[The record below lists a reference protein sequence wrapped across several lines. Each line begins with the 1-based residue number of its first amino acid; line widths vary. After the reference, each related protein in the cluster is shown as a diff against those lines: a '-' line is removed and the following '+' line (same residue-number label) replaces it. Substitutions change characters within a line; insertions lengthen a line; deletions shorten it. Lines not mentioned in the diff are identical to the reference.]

1 MTDKPKVA
9 IFGPSPMLSVT
20 IESLT
25 AEGGDDIH
33 VHAAGQGVW
42 VARMAA
48 ELGAEAVLCGFC
60 GGESGTVLRR
70 LLEQMPIELRLVETR
85 EGSGA
90 YIHDRRDGERRPVAQ
105 SAAMPPSRHEV
116 DDLFSVTCAAA
127 LDADVLALCGPYP
140 GEALPLEIY
149 GGLVADVRANG
160 TPVVVDLSPPRLD
173 SALEG
178 KPELVK
184 INDWELA
191 TYVTGPVDTEARMR
205 AAAEKL
211 LEAGAQAAIITRAG
225 EPALVVRGERGLGAD
240 AAPLRARLARGLR
253 RLDDGRAGGLDGRRP
268 GLGGDAAYRRRRGG
282 GQLPPPRPRQRR
294 PRRRRGAGAQGRAA
308 PPALTRPRRL
318 LGSTEPIVT

>member
-1 MTDKPKVA
+1 MASKPKVA

-20 IESLT
+20 VESLT
-25 AEGGDDIH
+25 AAGGDDIH

-48 ELGAEAVLCGFC
+48 ELGAEAILCGFC

-70 LLEQMPIELRLVETR
+70 LLEQLPIELRLTETS

-105 SAAMPPSRHEV
+105 SAAMPPSRHEI

-149 GGLVADVRANG
+149 GALVTDVRANG

-178 KPELVK
+178 KPELIK

-191 TYVTGPVDTEARMR
+191 TYITGPVDTEARIR
-205 AAAEKL
+205 AAVEKL
-211 LEAGAQAAIITRAG
+211 FDAGAQAAIITRAE
-225 EPALVVRGERGLGAD
+225 EPALVVRGDEAWELIPPRFERGSREGCGDSMMGALAASMAAGLSWEETLRTGAAAGAANFLRHGLGSG
-240 AAPLRARLARGLR
+240 ARGVVEELFAKVELR
-253 RLDDGRAGGLDGRRP
+253 PLD
-268 GLGGDAAYRRRRGG
+268 
-282 GQLPPPRPRQRR
+282 
-294 PRRRRGAGAQGRAA
+294 
-308 PPALTRPRRL
+308 
-318 LGSTEPIVT
+318 